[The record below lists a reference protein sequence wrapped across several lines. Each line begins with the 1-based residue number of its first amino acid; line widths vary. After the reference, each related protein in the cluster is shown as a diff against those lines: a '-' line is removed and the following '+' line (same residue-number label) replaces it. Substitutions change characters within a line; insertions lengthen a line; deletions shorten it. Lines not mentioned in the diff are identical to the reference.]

1 MEINIHAVHF
11 HADSKLND
19 YVNEKAEKL
28 AHYFNDLKSCDVYL
42 KLDSPGKPE
51 NKIVEIKLR
60 VPGKELFAKEQCS
73 TFEEAVDLAS
83 SALQKQVMKF
93 KSKIRRGM

>member
-1 MEINIHAVHF
+1 MEINIHAIRF
-11 HADSKLND
+11 HADRKLTD

-28 AHYFNDLKSCDVYL
+28 SHYFNDLKSCDIYL

-51 NKIVEIKLR
+51 NKIAEIKLKA
-60 VPGKELFAKEQCS
+60 PGKELFAKEQCA
-73 TFEEAVDLAS
+73 TFEEAFDLAS
-83 SALQKQVMKF
+83 AALQKQVMKF

>member
-1 MEINIHAVHF
+1 MEINIHSVHF
-11 HADSKLND
+11 HADRKLTD
-19 YVNEKAEKL
+19 YIQERTEKIGQ
-28 AHYFNDLKSCDVYL
+28 YFSDLKSCDVYL

-60 VPGKELFAKEQCS
+60 APGKELFAKEQCS
-73 TFEEAVDLAS
+73 TFEAAVDLAS
-83 SALQKQVMKF
+83 AALQKQVMKF